1 MPKIHRNLSINCLST
16 EKKKLKLNKQKIKRH
31 LLIIHKQLMMSMKTQ
46 KSKIQQRKVLI
57 VFDAMIADMEAN
69 KKLSP

>member
-1 MPKIHRNLSINCLST
+1 MLKIHGNLSIDCLST

-46 KSKIQQRKVLI
+46 KSIIQQRKLLI

>member
-1 MPKIHRNLSINCLST
+1 MPKIHRNLSIDCLST
-16 EKKKLKLNKQKIKRH
+16 EKEKQKLNKQKIKRH

-46 KSKIQQRKVLI
+46 KSIVQQRKVLI

>member
-1 MPKIHRNLSINCLST
+1 MPKIHRNLSIDCLST

-46 KSKIQQRKVLI
+46 KSISQQRKLLI

>member
-1 MPKIHRNLSINCLST
+1 MPKIHRNLSIDCLST
-16 EKKKLKLNKQKIKRH
+16 EKEKLKLNKQKIKRH

-46 KSKIQQRKVLI
+46 KSIIQQRKVLI
-57 VFDAMIADMEAN
+57 VFDAMIADMKAN

>member
-1 MPKIHRNLSINCLST
+1 MPKIHRNLSIDCLST